1 MRHFGGR
8 NTDTRLICEDG
19 FERVLIFLFMLFEFY
34 QLPTMILCYFFH
46 CQKKKITAT
55 ITAKAASHIF
65 MRVKQNNEFKVLST
79 ECLVPSWH
87 SDKGYLLSIVHLC
100 KCCPQHAFLTWMFC
114 FEVPCFSSLF
124 SIVLTPFVQVI
135 NLAVFLAEFLRFYTH
150 IQLTLFF
157 FPQPVIDFSAWEERY
172 TLWGHHHMM
181 GYSLVLIPYFTLL
194 RMWHPK

>member
-157 FPQPVIDFSAWEERY
+157 SPSQ
-172 TLWGHHHMM
+172 L
-181 GYSLVLIPYFTLL
+181 
-194 RMWHPK
+194 